1 MGVNKAQIDV
11 KAIEKLFAAG
21 LHLGHKKNRL
31 HPKARKYVYR
41 IESGVSIIDLTQTA
55 TQLTAAK
62 AAIKKAGDE
71 GKKILIVATKKVAST
86 AARELAEAKG
96 LPFITTKWP
105 PGLLTNFE
113 TIIKNVK
120 KLKDLRA
127 KTQDESFAKL
137 VKHERMQIQKMLS
150 RLEKFYSGIA
160 TLEKLPDLLFVIDV
174 RKEKNAVGE
183 AIMTGTPVVAIV
195 DTNCDPDQITY
206 PVVANDD
213 SPTSV
218 QYLVSEILGAYSL
231 KKPEKAKDT
240 AKESVPAEEA
250 K

>member
-1 MGVNKAQIDV
+1 M

-41 IESGVSIIDLTQTA
+41 MESGVSIIDLTHTK
-55 TQLTAAK
+55 TQLEAAR

-71 GKKILIVATKKVAST
+71 GKKVLVVATKKVAN
-86 AARELAEAKG
+86 AFARELAEAKG

-120 KLKDLRA
+120 KLKSLRE
-127 KTQDESFAKL
+127 KTQDESFGKL
-137 VKHERMQIQKMLS
+137 VKHERMAIQKMLN

-160 TLEKLPDLLFVIDV
+160 SLEKLPDLLFVVDV
-174 RKEKNAVGE
+174 RKEKNAVTE
-183 AIMTGTPVVAIV
+183 ANMTGTPVIAIV
-195 DTNCDPDQITY
+195 DTNCDPDIITY

-218 QYLVSEILGAYSL
+218 QYLLTEILGAYSL
-231 KKPEKAKDT
+231 KKPEKAKETDKVEPAPT
-240 AKESVPAEEA
+240 ADA